1 MGQQQFKPFI
11 ELFKRTAE
19 ALDARGEPVELDTPL
34 ALLSRLMSDVEG
46 YLSETE
52 MLVLAEIGGYIYREG
67 KRSKTLQ
74 RD

>member
-1 MGQQQFKPFI
+1 MGQEFKPFI

-19 ALDARGEPVELDTPL
+19 ALDARGEPFELDTPL

-67 KRSKTLQ
+67 KRSKTIQ